1 VLEANVTPIY
11 ETGGEE
17 VYSTGNP
24 DLPPQAASK
33 QKGQPEPTA
42 ANGRHKR
49 NCNSG
54 EGVDTKPG
62 CSERPPN
69 PGIVTACIVK
79 RQQQKVGSKVVGES
93 VKQQQQ
99 PECPKNASG
108 AALEKQPNK
117 QDVSWLSLQTN
128 FTKLLPS
135 MTLQQAT
142 LSQSSLSLALALM
155 TSVMRSKPRQA
166 LLFVVVL

>member
-1 VLEANVTPIY
+1 LHQWLHAPSPFSECPVCKGEVLEANVTPIY

-79 RQQQKVGSKVVGES
+79 QQQQKVGSKVVGES

-117 QDVSWLSLQTN
+117 QDVSSVW
-128 FTKLLPS
+128 TK
-135 MTLQQAT
+135 ANHI
-142 LSQSSLSLALALM
+142 
-155 TSVMRSKPRQA
+155 
-166 LLFVVVL
+166 